1 MTTNIVVQQ
10 PNEFTFTNGK
20 GTFITYVTTSI
31 NGQPQLDYKTQHGH
45 ENHHFSGQEIDKLE
59 TAIGTLVTVV
69 IERPLNRDIGGNLV
83 KLTVLIPI
91 INLPVTE
98 GEEKVKT
105 EAILTTEKVAGN
117 IRIPL
122 IGQIQTYEVL
132 SLTGTARFVV
142 S

>member
-10 PNEFTFTNGK
+10 PNEFTFTNAK

-45 ENHHFSGQEIDKLE
+45 GNYHFSGQEIDKLE

-132 SLTGTARFVV
+132 ALTGTARFVN